1 MIPSI
6 NSSGVL
12 PPFLPGVEPTNSAA
26 MAPYRASITE
36 LASEF
41 ATTPE
46 RVAILKGLLDFRG
59 KMRSAGIDQ
68 GFQWIDGSF
77 LEDCERN
84 RGRPPKDVDLVT
96 FARRP
101 YQYQQ
106 DADWRAFVAANQDLF
121 NRKEVKAAYSCDAF
135 YVDLFLPPEAV
146 VSRSRYWFG
155 LFSHQRSTY
164 LWKGLIEVPLVDDDA
179 GARALLGGGQD
190 AS

>member
-12 PPFLPGVEPTNSAA
+12 PPFFPGIEPTDSAA

-41 ATTPE
+41 ANTPE
-46 RVAILKGLLDFRG
+46 RVLILTGLLDFRA
-59 KMRSAGIDQ
+59 KMRNAGIEQ

-84 RGRPPKDVDLVT
+84 RGRPPNDVDLVT

-101 YQYQQ
+101 DQYNQ
-106 DADWRAFVAANQDLF
+106 DAKWRVFVEANDDLF
-121 NRKEVKAAYSCDAF
+121 NRKKVKETYRCDAF

-146 VSRSRYWFG
+146 VSRTRYWFG
-155 LFSHQRSTY
+155 LFSHQRTSY
-164 LWKGLIEVPLVDDDA
+164 LWKGLIEVPLVDDDD
-179 GARALLGGGQD
+179 GARALLGGGPN

>member
-12 PPFLPGVEPTNSAA
+12 PPFLPGVEPTNPAA
-26 MAPYRASITE
+26 MAPYRASISE

-41 ATTPE
+41 ATTRE
-46 RVAILKGLLDFRG
+46 RVAIITGLLDFRR
-59 KMRSAGIDQ
+59 KMLNAGIDQ

-101 YQYQQ
+101 RQHQQ
-106 DADWRAFVAANQDLF
+106 DADWRTFVAANQNLF
-121 NRKEVKAAYSCDAF
+121 NRKEVKATYSCDAF

-164 LWKGLIEVPLVDDDA
+164 LWKGLIEVPLADDDA
-179 GARALLGGGQD
+179 GARALLGGNPN
-190 AS
+190 AT

>member
-6 NSSGVL
+6 NRSGVL
-12 PPFLPGVEPTNSAA
+12 PPFLPGVGPTNSAA

-36 LASEF
+36 LASKF
-41 ATTPE
+41 ASTPE

-59 KMRSAGIDQ
+59 KMRNAGIDQ

-101 YQYQQ
+101 HQHQI
-106 DADWRAFVAANQDLF
+106 DADWQAFVTANQDLF
-121 NRKEVKAAYSCDAF
+121 DRKEVKATYSCDAF

-179 GARALLGGGQD
+179 AARALLGGGPN

>member
-1 MIPSI
+1 MIPSV

-12 PPFLPGVEPTNSAA
+12 PPFLPGNEPADPAA
-26 MAPYRASITE
+26 MAPYRASIKE

-46 RVAILKGLLDFRG
+46 RAAIFTGLLDFRD
-59 KMRSAGIDQ
+59 KMRNAGIDQ

-77 LEDCERN
+77 LEDCEKI
-84 RGRPPKDVDLVT
+84 RGRPPKDIDLVT

-101 YQYQQ
+101 PNYQQ
-106 DADWRAFVAANQDLF
+106 AAEWKAFVTSNLDLF
-121 NRKEVKAAYSCDAF
+121 SRVAVKAAYKCDAF

-146 VSRSRYWFG
+146 VACSRYWFG

-164 LWKGLIEVPLVDDDA
+164 LWKGMIEVPLIDDDA
-179 GARALLGGGQD
+179 DARALLRGRQN
-190 AS
+190 AP